1 MMYGGLFD
9 LDSMIDELSLLDSR
23 INSVDFWSSS
33 DKDDV
38 INRKSFLSNLINPI
52 VECKNKIN
60 FNIELLSDE
69 VDEEF
74 MSLLNSEY
82 VELSSAVDKLKINT
96 YLSGE
101 YDKNNCIL
109 EIHSGAGGTEACDWA
124 NMLYRMYSRYLSD
137 NNYSVVLL
145 DMQDGEEVGIKS
157 VTMLVKGVNAY
168 GYLKGERGV
177 HRLVRISPF
186 DSNKRRHTSFA
197 SVEVLPEI
205 SDDMDIYINPD
216 DLRIDTFRASRS
228 RWTTH
233 K

>member
-1 MMYGGLFD
+1 M
-9 LDSMIDELSLLDSR
+9 
-23 INSVDFWSSS
+23 DFWSSS

-157 VTMLVKGVNAY
+157 VTMLVKGINAY

-197 SVEVLPEI
+197 SVEVTPEI
-205 SDDMDIYINPD
+205 DKNINIEIDDKDLKIDIY
-216 DLRIDTFRASRS
+216 RS
-228 RWTTH
+228 SGPG
-233 K
+233 

>member
-1 MMYGGLFD
+1 MILMMYGGLFD

-82 VELSSAVDKLKINT
+82 VELSSVVDKLKIST

-157 VTMLVKGVNAY
+157 VTMLVKGINAY
-168 GYLKGERGV
+168 
-177 HRLVRISPF
+177 
-186 DSNKRRHTSFA
+186 
-197 SVEVLPEI
+197 
-205 SDDMDIYINPD
+205 
-216 DLRIDTFRASRS
+216 
-228 RWTTH
+228 
-233 K
+233 